1 MKKIGCIVIIAILA
15 IGVCFIMKFKNSR
28 NIIDTNIDGDN
39 IEIEYQTSGGF
50 GLMSDTEPVCVVI
63 NNQKAIIKYK
73 DKIKKDISYSKSDYS
88 ELVELI
94 KEKFKYISKD
104 AGEDTTVMDGSSSSI
119 TIRNKNTGEE
129 QTAGG
134 YMPEDENYNEIEDKI
149 YDVIGSDTISNFRD
163 NELTKYFE

>member
-1 MKKIGCIVIIAILA
+1 MKGNKNMKKIGYIVIIAILA
-15 IGVCFIMKFKNSR
+15 IGVCFIMKFKNNR

-94 KEKFKYISKD
+94 KEKFKY
-104 AGEDTTVMDGSSSSI
+104 
-119 TIRNKNTGEE
+119 EE
-129 QTAGG
+129 
-134 YMPEDENYNEIEDKI
+134 
-149 YDVIGSDTISNFRD
+149 
-163 NELTKYFE
+163 